1 MKKLKRP
8 LVGIVASAMLMM
20 PVSNSNEG
28 QHTE

>member
-8 LVGIVASAMLMM
+8 LAGIVASAMLMM

-28 QHTE
+28 